1 MISDDLPFAVHLS
14 FNGACMQAF
23 SYYQECFGG
32 ELNVQ
37 TLADTPHCFRMS
49 RQMRKVVICATLKN
63 EYFKLVGT
71 DLTDESGII
80 PGNNVSIFIECGS
93 LEERTKLVDSLRGER
108 FYLENNT
115 DRLVNI
121 TDKFNIRWVLSAE

>member
-14 FNGACMQAF
+14 FNGVCMQAF

-71 DLTDESGII
+71 DLTDEGGVVS
-80 PGNNVSIFIECGS
+80 GNNMSIFIECGS
-93 LEERTKLVDSLRGER
+93 LEERTKLINRLSVKKSYSL
-108 FYLENNT
+108 NNT
-115 DRLVNI
+115 NRLINI
-121 TDKFNIRWVLSAE
+121 TDRYNVHWVLSAE